1 MPLPVY
7 SICFGFSLKEKQPLW
22 FIMSKRSVDLAA
34 DFLRYDGQLVR
45 FETQADAETFCQL
58 LNSSY
63 LTETFKLSAHNNNR
77 LN

>member
-7 SICFGFSLKEKQPLW
+7 TACFGYSFKDKQPLW
-22 FIMSKRSVDLAA
+22 FIVSKRSVDLAP
-34 DFLRYDGQLVR
+34 DFLSYDGQLVR
-45 FETQADAETFCQL
+45 FETHTDALTFCEL

-63 LTETFKLSAHNNNR
+63 LTETFKLTSKNNR